1 MLLEGKRL
9 VITGVLTDD
18 SIAWHTARIALE
30 EGADIVLTGFDRGM
44 RLTERVARRLP
55 STPDVLE
62 LDINDSTHM
71 EALAAELDS
80 RWGVVDGA
88 LHAIAFAPA
97 DALGGA
103 FLDTPAESA
112 ATAFTTSAF
121 SFKTLAVGLLPLLR
135 NAGGGSLVTL
145 DFDNSQAWPA
155 YDWMGVA
162 KSALQS
168 VTRYLARDLGRE
180 GIRVNAVSA
189 GPLGTVAAKNIP
201 GFSQFQDV
209 WAQRAPLGWDTGD
222 PDPVARMIAV
232 LLSDWAPK
240 TSGEVVHVDGG
251 FHAIAAAEEP
261 AGEDTAAVG
270 QGPHAAEEAG
280 GRGPAGEE
288 EGD

>member
-30 EGADIVLTGFDRGM
+30 EGAEIVLTGFGRGM
-44 RLTERVARRLP
+44 SLTRRVAGRLP
-55 STPDVLE
+55 VEPDVLE
-62 LDINDSTHM
+62 LDINEPEHM
-71 EALAAELDS
+71 EALVADLEE
-80 RWGVVDGA
+80 RWGAVDGA

-121 SFKTLAVGLLPLLR
+121 SYKTLAVGLLPLLR
-135 NAGGGSLVTL
+135 EAGGGSLVTL

-168 VTRYLARDLGRE
+168 VTRYLARDLGEHR
-180 GIRVNAVSA
+180 IRVNAVSA
-189 GPLGTVAAKNIP
+189 GPLATVAAKNIP
-201 GFSQFQDV
+201 GFATFEGV
-209 WAQRAPLGWDTGD
+209 WAERAPLGWDTAD
-222 PDPVARMIAV
+222 PSPVAKMIAL
-232 LLSDWAPK
+232 LLSDWAPM

-251 FHAIAAAEEP
+251 FHAIAAGGS
-261 AGEDTAAVG
+261 GE
-270 QGPHAAEEAG
+270 
-280 GRGPAGEE
+280 
-288 EGD
+288 